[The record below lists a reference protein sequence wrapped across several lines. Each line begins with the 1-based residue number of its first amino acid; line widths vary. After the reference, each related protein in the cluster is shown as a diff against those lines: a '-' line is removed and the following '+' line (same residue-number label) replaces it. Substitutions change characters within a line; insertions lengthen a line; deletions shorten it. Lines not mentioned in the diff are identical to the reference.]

1 MTAFEI
7 NSLHALHEDHWYT
20 VFISIT
26 SGLHSIISQYLGKK
40 QT

>member
-1 MTAFEI
+1 MTELEI
-7 NSLHALHEDHWYT
+7 NSLHTLQEDHWYT

-26 SGLHSIISQYLGKK
+26 SSLDSIMSQYLGKK